1 MSSNSNVTP
10 KLVFQS
16 NQGALSSK
24 SAVQLPT
31 TSQQVAQSQTVPGST
46 SQKVAQSVPAQLSS
60 TVQSNLTPKIF
71 KLPSQVNKTSQ
82 QLNGANSTIKQQD
95 PKPSQTAVSSGSQTV
110 AQSAA
115 QQPAQ
120 LPSTLQSSTLTP
132 KIFKLPSQV
141 NKTSQQLNGANST
154 IKQQDPKPSQTAV
167 SSGSQTVAQS
177 AAQQPAQLPSTLQS
191 STLTPKIFK
200 LPSQT
205 VNKTSQLLNDDNLT
219 GGRGGGGRGGGERDG
234 GRGGGERA
242 GGERGGGERGGG
254 RGGGERD
261 GGRGIKQQT
270 KNLSQQTTYKTS
282 SQNNEI
288 DVEQEREEKSQ
299 NKKRSNSLKNIYQE
313 NFNNP
318 TPPVRAFRNGEKT
331 SYNINVNRLGGVL
344 SGKGTRIKSVN
355 LEFENEDM
363 RKTNYWI
370 LDWATLPSCCTPV
383 LATFLCL
390 PITTGQIL
398 QRYNT
403 SFKNAC
409 CLTSTMYFILILS
422 MFSLLGI
429 SGWLLSLY
437 YNSYEKRPSETGN
450 INEEVYNQTYLYYFI
465 GFISSS
471 VIVFILI
478 WCLIA
483 GTTYTVHKHVAKSNN
498 IENYNNT
505 FFGIFWCL
513 CCAQTQIFKQQ
524 RIDLN
529 NYNLLS
535 STGV

>member
-132 KIFKLPSQV
+132 KIFKLPSQ
-141 NKTSQQLNGANST
+141 
-154 IKQQDPKPSQTAV
+154 
-167 SSGSQTVAQS
+167 
-177 AAQQPAQLPSTLQS
+177 
-191 STLTPKIFK
+191 
-200 LPSQT
+200 T

-219 GGRGGGGRGGGERDG
+219 GGRG
-234 GRGGGERA
+234 
-242 GGERGGGERGGG
+242 GGG